1 MFENR
6 IAFWAEEKGM
16 KHNFLAKTLQVSP
29 QTFSSWVKNKTQP
42 DLKQSAHL
50 ARILGIT
57 VDELIKGEDKED
69 GEKR

>member
-6 IAFWAEEKGM
+6 ISYWAEQRGF
-16 KHNFLAKTLQVSP
+16 KHNYLAKQLQVSP

-50 ARILGIT
+50 ARILGISI
-57 VDELIKGEDKED
+57 DQLIKEE
-69 GEKR
+69 EK